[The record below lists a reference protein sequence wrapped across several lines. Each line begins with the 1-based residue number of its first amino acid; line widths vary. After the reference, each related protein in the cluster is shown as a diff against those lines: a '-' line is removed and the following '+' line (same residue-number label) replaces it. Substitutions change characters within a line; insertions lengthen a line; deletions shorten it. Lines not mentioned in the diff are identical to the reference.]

1 MSVSLREVAENS
13 CSKMENEGE
22 DSMTD
27 GDELE
32 TPDTLLNV
40 RELANKL
47 RLRPSWVYDHADDL
61 GAFRLGK
68 YLRFSLPRVM
78 ERLESGAV
86 GSSSVGPSTQRPKA

>member
-1 MSVSLREVAENS
+1 MRV
-13 CSKMENEGE
+13 
-22 DSMTD
+22 
-27 GDELE
+27 
-32 TPDTLLNV
+32 DTLNDADEVQALDALLDV

-78 ERLESGAV
+78 ERLESGSV
-86 GSSSVGPSTQRPKA
+86 GGSIVGPSTKRPQLKR